1 MQACQEV
8 TGVPPR
14 VVSKPTGGFRPI
26 SVVQVCLA
34 WWAYQTGLLPRYLDF
49 RVYLA
54 LHEIDERRL
63 AAARLRIRNG
73 KPAVNLLLTRE
84 KLIRETRTLVGG
96 KSDRVVAGAL
106 RRLESLG
113 LVRIEPSSFSFATNL
128 DSIAVNEQSDS
139 SSNLR
144 ELLQRSNLRD
154 RRVPVPRKMLGY
166 LARGSRPCVAATAF
180 GYLFRCVWWRK
191 DECHVDGRCA
201 SGFISDVFGVDVRSV
216 KRARKE
222 LRRMGWLAL
231 GDADAAEYSH
241 SLVPNLIW
249 PGVPA
254 VDARQSV
261 DRPDTVLSPRATI
274 SDTGMSPPTRSIQ
287 LRSGSKDQKPYR
299 RRLTGIR
306 GGKAGNSRPRLSNIQ
321 PTDLSSVE
329 RLAVLFEEASSS
341 GLVKQVS
348 ADRLRFFAAAARAS
362 RLGSRNPCGF
372 FAAIVRR
379 GLWHVIS
386 QTDEDRA
393 IEWLRVAGGIAPSP
407 PSAPRQLS
415 DSTANPIRHGHCDP
429 AGVAGI
435 QSLVASLSVHC
446 SMDKSPQVSR
456 KCQHDQSPGCAPA
469 ARVPIGPRSKGPS
482 AASGRGAMGWDTA
495 RACGRASGGLS
506 LNDGNGSRSECIGED
521 GQEGWRPRETLAV
534 GEIMRRMGRAGMDP
548 DGSSGVS
555 VRIESHMCIERAKPG
570 ALNVFTN
577 RA

>member
-1 MQACQEV
+1 M
-8 TGVPPR
+8 
-14 VVSKPTGGFRPI
+14 
-26 SVVQVCLA
+26 A

-63 AAARLRIRNG
+63 AAARLRTRKGRPN
-73 KPAVNLLLTRE
+73 VNLVLTRE

-96 KSDRVVAGAL
+96 KSDRLIAGAL
-106 RRLESLG
+106 RRLESIG

-128 DSIAVNEQSDS
+128 DSIDVNERSDS
-139 SSNLR
+139 SSSLR
-144 ELLQRSNLRD
+144 ELLQRSNHRD

-201 SGFISDVFGVDVRSV
+201 SGFISDVFSVDVRSV

-222 LRRMGWLAL
+222 LRRMGWLAF
-231 GDADAAEYSH
+231 GNADDSGH
-241 SLVPNLIW
+241 SQHLVPNLNW
-249 PGVPA
+249 LGVPA

-299 RRLTGIR
+299 RWLTGIR
-306 GGKAGNSRPRLSNIQ
+306 GGKAGDSRPRLSNIQ
-321 PTDLSSVE
+321 PADLSSVE
-329 RLAVLFEEASSS
+329 RLNVLFEEAASV
-341 GLVKQVS
+341 GLLKKTS
-348 ADRLRFFAAAARAS
+348 ADRLRFFAAAARAA

-393 IEWLRVAGGIAPSP
+393 IERLRAAEGIAPSL

-415 DSTANPIRHGHCDP
+415 GSTGSSMPNGDHGP

-435 QSLVASLSVHC
+435 QSLLTSLAVHC

-456 KCQHDQSPGCAPA
+456 KCQHDQSSGCAPA
-469 ARVPIGPRSKGPS
+469 ARVPIGPRSKGS
-482 AASGRGAMGWDTA
+482 SGASGRGAIGWDA
-495 RACGRASGGLS
+495 ERACGRAPGGLS
-506 LNDGNGSRSECIGED
+506 LNDGNGPWCEYFGE
-521 GQEGWRPRETLAV
+521 GAQEGLRPHETLAV
-534 GEIMRRMGRAGMDP
+534 GQIIRRMVRTGIDP

-555 VRIESHMCIERAKPG
+555 ERIMCVCASSAPGHVR
-570 ALNVFTN
+570 
-577 RA
+577 